1 MNIDRLIRSFVDRK
15 WLLICIFV
23 IPARDLSSLLQ
34 KEQISQFL
42 CAKVKKKTVQVTL
55 CKISGSPA
63 GDNDSVILAGLE
75 LSPSPMRWRSL
86 TLRCRVC
93 LLFVTPN
100 QHKKVFVLYIPGM
113 WKIFLLML
121 KFFFPFVISWTTDL
135 GCIELCG
142 FRTFCFLP
150 GQIWPLQKFWNS
162 NTINW

>member
-42 CAKVKKKTVQVTL
+42 CAKVMKKTVQVTL

-121 KFFFPFVISWTTDL
+121 KFFFLSWFL
-135 GCIELCG
+135 G
-142 FRTFCFLP
+142 RR
-150 GQIWPLQKFWNS
+150 IWVVSSCAGLGLSVFYLARFDRYKSSGIVTQ
-162 NTINW
+162 

>member
-1 MNIDRLIRSFVDRK
+1 MNIDRLIRSFVDRQ

-100 QHKKVFVLYIPGM
+100 QHKKVCVLYIPGM
-113 WKIFLLML
+113 
-121 KFFFPFVISWTTDL
+121 
-135 GCIELCG
+135 
-142 FRTFCFLP
+142 
-150 GQIWPLQKFWNS
+150 
-162 NTINW
+162 